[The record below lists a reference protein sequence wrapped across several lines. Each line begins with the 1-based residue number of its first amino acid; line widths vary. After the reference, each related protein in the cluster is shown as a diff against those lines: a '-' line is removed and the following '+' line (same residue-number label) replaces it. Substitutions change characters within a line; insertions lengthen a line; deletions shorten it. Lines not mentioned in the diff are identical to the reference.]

1 MSGWI
6 DEDPPEETKMTDITK
21 ELADVLHH
29 MRRVIDDDNGARVYF
44 GDTTKVRID
53 AILERY
59 EESCNAP
66 EPIINRVE
74 IITHDEGRVYVNWEK
89 DNKIVTSL
97 QDGRKT
103 LKIFINKQ

>member
-1 MSGWI
+1 
-6 DEDPPEETKMTDITK
+6 MTEITK
-21 ELADVLHH
+21 ELADVLQHI
-29 MRRVIDDDNGARVYF
+29 RRVIDDGNGARVYF

-59 EESCNAP
+59 EDSCKTS

-89 DNKIVTSL
+89 DNKITTSL
-97 QDGRKT
+97 QDDGRTIKVFVNT
-103 LKIFINKQ
+103 KGKN

>member
-1 MSGWI
+1 MAEFA
-6 DEDPPEETKMTDITK
+6 DEIVK
-21 ELADVLHH
+21 ELAEVLQHI
-29 MRRVIDDDNGARVYF
+29 RRVIDDGNGTPVYF

-59 EESCNAP
+59 EDSGKTP
-66 EPIINRVE
+66 EPTINRVE

-97 QDGRKT
+97 QDGGKT

>member
-1 MSGWI
+1 MA
-6 DEDPPEETKMTDITK
+6 DITK
-21 ELADVLHH
+21 ELADVLQHI
-29 MRRVIDDDNGARVYF
+29 RRVIDDGNGARVYF

-59 EESCNAP
+59 EESCKTS

-74 IITHDEGRVYVNWEK
+74 IITHDEGKVYVNWEK

-97 QDGRKT
+97 QDSRRT
-103 LKIFINKQ
+103 LKVFINKQ

>member
-1 MSGWI
+1 
-6 DEDPPEETKMTDITK
+6 MTDITK
-21 ELADVLHH
+21 ELADVLQHI
-29 MRRVIDDDNGARVYF
+29 RRVIDDGNGTPVYF

-59 EESCNAP
+59 EDSCKTS

-89 DNKIVTSL
+89 DNKIVTSI
-97 QDGRKT
+97 QDDGKT
-103 LKIFINKQ
+103 LKVFVNTH